1 MPSVSGKQQRAM
13 AAAAHG
19 DSTIGIPQA
28 VGAEFMR
35 ADVLKKEANRRPQP
49 AASSLQGTRPQKY

>member
-1 MPSVSGKQQRAM
+1 MPSVSDKQQRAM

-35 ADVLKKEANRRPQP
+35 ADVLKKAASRRPP
-49 AASSLQGTRPQKY
+49 RDSSNLQGSLPPTR

>member
-1 MPSVSGKQQRAM
+1 MPSVSDKQQRAM

-19 DSTIGIPQA
+19 NSTIGIPQS

-35 ADVLKKEANRRPQP
+35 ADVLKKEARRRPQP
-49 AASSLQGTRPQKY
+49 ASSSLQK